1 MPRKAQYTR
10 EQIILAAYELAR
22 EGGMEAVVARAVA
35 NKLGCTTMP
44 IFSFFAGMDELR
56 DAVYEMAKSK
66 CVTYLLESR
75 TYTPAFKEFGLRWV
89 NYAVKEPRL
98 FPMLF
103 SADPETLLIDFRELF
118 VPILESI
125 RESFGLN
132 EEQCRELLLENIFHA
147 NGIAAFL
154 MNRPGKFSRAEIGR
168 RLSSVCIG
176 LVAAMRLKDG
186 TFREDE
192 FREMLNAN
200 SCLPMKKYGG
210 NHE

>member
-66 CVTYLLESR
+66 CVAYLLEARS
-75 TYTPAFKEFGLRWV
+75 YTPAFKEFGLRWV

-103 SADPETLLIDFRELF
+103 SADPDKLLVEFRELF
-118 VPILESI
+118 EPILQSI
-125 RESFGLN
+125 RDSFGLGD
-132 EEQCRELLLENIFHA
+132 EQCRELLLENIFHA

-154 MNRPGKFSRAEIGR
+154 MNHPGRYTRAEVGQ

-176 LVAAMRLKDG
+176 LVAEMQMKQG
-186 TFREDE
+186 TFSEE
-192 FREMLNAN
+192 CFRKMLASGNR
-200 SCLPMKKYGG
+200 LPMKKYGG